1 MTDIRIIDII
11 GNEVETISFYNKQS
25 ATLDISHLAAGV
37 YTVHVSSQSGVATA
51 KLIISR

>member
-1 MTDIRIIDII
+1 MNDIRIIDII
-11 GNEVETISFYNKQS
+11 GNEILTISADNKQS

-37 YTVHVSSQSGVATA
+37 YTVHVSSQTGVGTA